1 MYDTAGTSCISGMAI
16 WRKKRQLCTHSLCSS
31 RNAVLFLAAGACV
44 VERIFVVIP
53 GWVPS

>member
-16 WRKKRQLCTHSLCSS
+16 WRKKRQLCTHSLSSS

-44 VERIFVVIP
+44 VEIILFVIP
-53 GWVPS
+53 G